1 MNKQR
6 PFEHLGRDRYGSNRE
21 KGRKNQNPHKTG
33 QVDDEIK
40 SIIDK
45 INSFSKLELV
55 LTSAEVNLPDGLAD
69 RVAKNLRKS
78 RRLNTSQLYKYFAM
92 VKEVESYYD
101 TDFNKALEHLYS
113 VVPLVAYSAGR
124 NICPRSFYYLLK
136 ACINPNKIKDKNDIK
151 ALISFLEATVAYFKF
166 WEFKEGGK
174 S

>member
-21 KGRKNQNPHKTG
+21 KGRENQNPHRTG
-33 QVDDEIK
+33 QVDE
-40 SIIDK
+40 IIDK

-124 NICPRSFYYLLK
+124 NICPRSFYNLLK

-151 ALISFLEATVAYFKF
+151 ALISFLEAIVAYYKF
-166 WEFKEGGK
+166 YEGGK